1 MAGKAASG
9 PWVVLF
15 GPARGSCF
23 FSTTGKEKEGAEG
36 KGQDEAAGHSVFYG
50 ASGRQWSMEFPVI
63 CCLPRER
70 GRRIRQGLF

>member
-1 MAGKAASG
+1 MAGKSANR
-9 PWVVLF
+9 PRVVCF
-15 GPARGSCF
+15 DHNRGSF